1 VKKIEVVI
9 RPSRLDA
16 VRTELARCGVWGQL
30 TLTDVFQGQIDKSS
44 IRNEDGT
51 AVSLDS
57 RIKIELIV
65 GDHQVD
71 TAVHVIL
78 RHAVG
83 DPSAIGVDEDHGHLM
98 LLHIDVILEI
108 APPETENP

>member
-16 VRTELARCGVWGQL
+16 VRAELARRGVCGQL
-30 TLTDVFQGQIDKSS
+30 TLTDVLQGEVHKNS
-44 IRNEDGT
+44 IRNENGI
-51 AVSLDS
+51 AASLDS
-57 RIKIELIV
+57 RIKIELIIS
-65 GDHQVD
+65 DHQVD

-83 DPSAIGVDEDHGHLM
+83 DPSATGVDEDHGHIM
-98 LLHIDVILEI
+98 LLHIDVILPI
-108 APPETENP
+108 GPPKPENT